1 MAGMTIDWGVM
12 GSIIV
17 AVAALITALS
27 SKRKAKVLGEVTAV
41 SITEKVIKLAD
52 ARLQD
57 MVNQMDLVEE
67 DMKECKSELR
77 LLRIEV
83 AALRKE
89 NAALR
94 DGVDRLCFQLKSMG
108 QTPVFDPLLICGSML
123 GNGEAR

>member
-52 ARLQD
+52 ARLKD
-57 MVNQMDLVEE
+57 MVNQVDLMEE

-89 NAALR
+89 NAVLR

-108 QTPVFDPLLICGSML
+108 QTPVIDPLLICGSML
-123 GNGEAR
+123 REVKG